1 MTLAIDHLVIAAP
14 DLESGA
20 NHVADL
26 LGVAPQ
32 GGGAHPRMG
41 THNRVMGLFGGMY
54 LEVIAIDPAAPAPDR
69 PRWFGL
75 DSEAIRERLAGGPFL
90 AHWAARVE
98 RPIDLSRWQAQYPD
112 RIAPAIPMTRG
123 ALHWRL
129 TVPDDGSLPA
139 WPGEATHA
147 GDGLFPTLIQWDV
160 PNHPAISLPRQD
172 LALRRLRGSHPQAEL
187 LRQGLAW
194 IGAADLIEI
203 EQTDGPPQL
212 VAEIDTPAGTKTL
225 R

>member
-14 DLESGA
+14 DLDSGA
-20 NHVADL
+20 EHVASL
-26 LGVAPQ
+26 LGVAP
-32 GGGAHPRMG
+32 GGGGTHPRMG
-41 THNRVMGLFGGMY
+41 THNRVLGLFGGLY
-54 LEVIAIDPAAPAPDR
+54 LEVIAIDPAAPAPER
-69 PRWFGL
+69 ARWFGL
-75 DSEAIRERLAGGPFL
+75 DSDPIRERLRDGPFL

-98 RPIDLSRWQAQYPD
+98 RPVDLSRWQAQYPD

-123 ALHWRL
+123 ALNWRL

-139 WPGEATHA
+139 WQGEAARA

-160 PNHPAISLPRQD
+160 ANHPGVSLPRQD
-172 LALRRLRGSHPQAEL
+172 LALRRLRGQHPHAEL

-194 IGAADLIEI
+194 IGATDLIEI
-203 EQTDGPPQL
+203 EQTDGPPL
-212 VAEIDTPAGTKTL
+212 LTADIDTPAGPKTL

>member
-1 MTLAIDHLVIAAP
+1 MKLAIDHLVIAAP

-54 LEVIAIDPAAPAPDR
+54 LEVIAIDPAAPAPER

-75 DSEAIRERLAGGPFL
+75 DSGAMRQRLADGPFL

-98 RPIDLSRWQAQYPD
+98 RPVDLSRWQAQYPD

-129 TVPDDGSLPA
+129 TVPDDGALPA
-139 WPGEATHA
+139 WRGEAASA
-147 GDGLFPTLIQWDV
+147 GEGLFPTLIQWDV
-160 PNHPAISLPRQD
+160 SNYPGQSLPRQD
-172 LALRRLRGSHPQAEL
+172 LALRRLHGSHPHAEL

-194 IGAADLIEI
+194 IGAEHLIAIEQSDGVPLLRAEI
-203 EQTDGPPQL
+203 E
-212 VAEIDTPAGTKTL
+212 TPSGVKTL
-225 R
+225 Q

>member
-14 DLESGA
+14 DLDSGA
-20 NHVADL
+20 EHVAGL
-26 LGVAPQ
+26 LGIAPQ

-41 THNRVMGLFGGMY
+41 THNRLLGMFGGIY

-75 DSEAIRERLAGGPFL
+75 DSDLMRDRLRDGPFL

-98 RPIDLSRWQAQYPD
+98 RPADLSRWQAQYPD
-112 RIAPAIPMTRG
+112 RIAPPIPMTRG
-123 ALHWRL
+123 TLQWRL
-129 TVPDDGSLPA
+129 TVPDDGSLPGWQGQGA
-139 WPGEATHA
+139 RA

-160 PNHPAISLPRQD
+160 ANHPGLSLPRQN
-172 LALRRLRGSHPQAEL
+172 LVLRRLRGQHPHAEL

-194 IGAADLIEI
+194 IGATDLIEI
-203 EQTDGPPQL
+203 EQTDGPPL
-212 VAEIDTPAGTKTL
+212 LTAEIHTPAGIKTL

>member
-1 MTLAIDHLVIAAP
+1 M
-14 DLESGA
+14 
-20 NHVADL
+20 
-26 LGVAPQ
+26 
-32 GGGAHPRMG
+32 
-41 THNRVMGLFGGMY
+41 
-54 LEVIAIDPAAPAPDR
+54 
-69 PRWFGL
+69 
-75 DSEAIRERLAGGPFL
+75 
-90 AHWAARVE
+90 E

-212 VAEIDTPAGTKTL
+212 VAEIDTPSRHQDPALTIYEYPRRSPRRCPPPPPSVSTTTPTSTTATP
-225 R
+225 RSWP